1 MLRRGA
7 SGAAV
12 AEIRARLAQLG
23 LCTEPSVSA
32 DAATPDSSDSHLF
45 DDELDRA
52 VRAFQQE
59 RGITVDGIVGPD
71 TFRRLDEARWQ
82 LGDRVLSFV
91 PGHMMVGDDV
101 TTLQRR
107 LTELGFNPG
116 RPDGIFGPD
125 TDHALREFQSGV
137 GTVADGTCGPET
149 FRAFDR
155 LIRTVIGGNAAELRE
170 DLTIADLQTGVADK
184 VIVIDPGSTVEPDI
198 THAIAVRV
206 EGRLAA
212 LGTQALLT
220 RPAHGV
226 HPSEAERAEFAN
238 SIGADITVSIHVD
251 RSDSPTPHGIAT
263 FYYGHPRGSL
273 HSRAGKVLAESVQH
287 ELTTRTDRLDC
298 HTHPRTWD
306 LLRLTRMPTVRVEV
320 GYVSNPDDARYLRS
334 GAFHDA
340 LAEGIAEAVT
350 AVCAPAGGPRARQ
363 Q

>member
-12 AEIRARLAQLG
+12 AEVRARLAHLG
-23 LCTEPSVSA
+23 LCA
-32 DAATPDSSDSHLF
+32 DAPAGVEAESIEF
-45 DDELDRA
+45 DEELDRA

-59 RGITVDGIVGPD
+59 RGITVDGLVGPD

-82 LGDRVLSFV
+82 LGDRVLSYV

-101 TTLQRR
+101 TQLQRR

-125 TDHALREFQSGV
+125 TDSALREFQSGV
-137 GTVADGTCGPET
+137 GVVADGTCGPES

-155 LIRTVIGGNAAELRE
+155 LIRTVSGGDAVELRE
-170 DLTIADLQTGVADK
+170 HIHLTDLQTGVADK

-198 THAIAVRV
+198 CHAIAVRV

-220 RPAHGV
+220 RPPSGSD
-226 HPSEAERAEFAN
+226 PSEAERAEFAN
-238 SIGADITVSIHVD
+238 TVGADITVSIHVD
-251 RSDSPTPHGIAT
+251 RAASDKPHGIAT

-273 HSRAGKVLAESVQH
+273 HSHAGRILAEHVQR
-287 ELTTRTDRLDC
+287 ELTSRTDRLDC
-298 HTHPRTWD
+298 RIHPRTWD
-306 LLRLTRMPTVRVEV
+306 LLRMTRMPAVRIEV
-320 GYVSNPDDARYLRS
+320 GYISNPDDARYLS
-334 GAFHDA
+334 SSAFHDA
-340 LAEGIAEAVT
+340 IAEGIAEAVT
-350 AVCAPAGGPRARQ
+350 AVCAPISIR
-363 Q
+363 

>member
-1 MLRRGA
+1 VLRRGA

-12 AEIRARLAQLG
+12 AEVRARLAHLG
-23 LCTEPSVSA
+23 LCD
-32 DAATPDSSDSHLF
+32 DAPGGVDPETIAF

-82 LGDRVLSFV
+82 LGDRVLSYV

-101 TTLQRR
+101 TQLQRR
-107 LTELGFNPG
+107 LIELGFNPG

-125 TDHALREFQSGV
+125 TDHALREFQAGV
-137 GTVADGTCGPET
+137 GVVADGTCGPET

-155 LIRTVIGGNAAELRE
+155 LIRTVIGGDAAELRE
-170 DLTIADLQTGVADK
+170 HVHLNDLQTGVADK
-184 VIVIDPGSTVEPDI
+184 VIVIDPGSTVDPDI
-198 THAIAVRV
+198 CHAIAVRV

-220 RPAHGV
+220 RPAVGH

-238 SIGADITVSIHVD
+238 NVGADIAVSIHVD
-251 RSDSPTPHGIAT
+251 RADSDQPHGIAT
-263 FYYGHPRGSL
+263 FYYGHPMGGV
-273 HSRAGKVLAESVQH
+273 HSHAGRVLAEHVQS
-287 ELTTRTDRLDC
+287 ELTARTDRLDC
-298 HTHPRTWD
+298 RIHPRTWD
-306 LLRLTRMPTVRVEV
+306 LLRLTRMPAVRIEV
-320 GYVSNPDDARYLRS
+320 GYVSNAEDARHLSS

-340 LAEGIAEAVT
+340 LAEGIAEAIT
-350 AVCAPAGGPRARQ
+350 RVCAPVTIR
-363 Q
+363 

>member
-1 MLRRGA
+1 VLRRGA

-12 AEIRARLAQLG
+12 AEVRARLAHLG
-23 LCTEPSVSA
+23 LCADVPATATLDSVA
-32 DAATPDSSDSHLF
+32 F
-45 DDELDRA
+45 DDDLDQA

-82 LGDRVLSFV
+82 LGDRVLSYV

-107 LTELGFNPG
+107 LTELGFNSG
-116 RPDGIFGPD
+116 RPDGIFGAD
-125 TDHALREFQSGV
+125 TDHALREFQAGV
-137 GTVADGTCGPET
+137 GVVADGTCGPET

-170 DLTIADLQTGVADK
+170 DMKLADLQTGVADK

-198 THAIAVRV
+198 CHAIAVRV

-220 RPAHGV
+220 RPARGV

-238 SIGADITVSIHVD
+238 TVGADIAVSIHVD
-251 RSDSPTPHGIAT
+251 RSQSPAPHGIAT

-273 HSRAGKVLAESVQH
+273 HSRAGKVLAECVQH

-320 GYVSNPDDARYLRS
+320 GYISNPDDARHLTS
-334 GAFHDA
+334 SAFHDA

-350 AVCAPAGGPRARQ
+350 AVCAPLGQRG
-363 Q
+363 

>member
-1 MLRRGA
+1 VLRRGQ

-12 AEIRARLAQLG
+12 AEVRARLAHLG
-23 LCTEPSVSA
+23 LCA
-32 DAATPDSSDSHLF
+32 DAPTGADPESLTF
-45 DDELDRA
+45 DDDLDRA

-91 PGHMMVGDDV
+91 PGHMVVGDDV

-125 TDHALREFQSGV
+125 TDHALREFQAGV
-137 GTVADGTCGPET
+137 GVVADGTCGPET

-170 DLTIADLQTGVADK
+170 DMQLADLRTGIADK
-184 VIVIDPGSTVEPDI
+184 VVVIDPGSTVEADI
-198 THAIAVRV
+198 CHAIAVRV

-212 LGTQALLT
+212 VGTQALLT
-220 RPAHGV
+220 RPADGV
-226 HPSEAERAEFAN
+226 YPSEAERAQFAN
-238 SIGADITVSIHVD
+238 TVGADITISIHVD
-251 RSDSPTPHGIAT
+251 RSSSPAPHGIAT
-263 FYYGHPRGSL
+263 FYYGHPRGAL
-273 HSRAGKVLAESVQH
+273 HSRAGRVLAESVQH
-287 ELTTRTDRLDC
+287 ELTSRTDRLDC
-298 HTHPRTWD
+298 RTHPRTWD
-306 LLRLTRMPTVRVEV
+306 LLRLTRMPAVRVEV
-320 GYVSNPDDARYLRS
+320 GYISNPDDARHLTS

-340 LAEGIAEAVT
+340 LAEGISEAVM
-350 AVCAPAGGPRARQ
+350 AVCAPSVR
-363 Q
+363 